1 MGKKQKLRCPE
12 CVFRARRGTSGT
24 PTHTCEYI
32 LMTGKMRGCSAEN
45 CTRFV
50 QSTPELER
58 RIEAHSKARVKDLDY
73 WPLADLAVA
82 GMPDQD
88 KPGRRVRP
96 RKILTPEERAARKKE
111 QNRRYREK
119 HREQIRKQQQT
130 WYRNH
135 REHAAEYDRA
145 YRKRK
150 KEEKQEHEV

>member
-119 HREQIRKQQQT
+119 HREQIRK
-130 WYRNH
+130 H
-135 REHAAEYDRA
+135 RA

>member
-1 MGKKQKLRCPE
+1 MGKKQKLQCQE

-24 PTHTCEYI
+24 QTHTCEYI

-50 QSTPELER
+50 QSTPEMER
-58 RIEAHSKARVKDLDY
+58 RIEAHNKARVKDLDY
-73 WPLADLAVA
+73 WPLADLAA
-82 GMPDQD
+82 EMPAQD
-88 KPGRRVRP
+88 KP

-119 HREQIRKQQQT
+119 HREQIRKQKQT

-150 KEEKQEHEV
+150 KEENQEHEV